1 MESTR
6 QKMPQEVIHFL
17 NNLSEILETK
27 LYFMGEIEVIPT
39 NKKEI

>member
-1 MESTR
+1 MGENAFF
-6 QKMPQEVIHFL
+6 EAGW
-17 NNLSEILETK
+17 EILETK